1 MPLTKLTFQPGLDT
15 LDTETGAEG
24 RWVDCDKI
32 RFRQGLPQ
40 KIGGWTKYSEDFY
53 VGVGR
58 AILNWYDLD
67 SSRYTALGTDRKI
80 YVYQDGSDSDITPIR
95 TTNNIT
101 SCFNT
106 VVSNANVTVLHTN
119 HGAANGDFIT
129 ISNVSVA
136 NVGGIANTALT
147 GEFEIQSVTNTDAYI
162 ILTNTNATSNVTA
175 NGNATIQYQISVGP
189 TIQTYGYGWGAA
201 TWNLGTWNTARTTSQ
216 IDVDL
221 RNWSINNWG
230 EDLIITQFNGP
241 TYEWNTSNGLS
252 NNRATLISN
261 APTTSITSVVAT
273 DVRILVCFGTETSI
287 GNSTTQDKL
296 FIRWSDQENYNE
308 WQPNV
313 VNTAGSQRIAG
324 GSEVRSAKPAKGTI
338 LIWTDTA
345 MHSMAYIG
353 PPFIFGFRQ
362 LGNDC
367 GAVSLNAV
375 IIVNDIAYW
384 MSNGT
389 FFRYAGTVQE
399 IPCPVIN
406 HVFDNINTVQYA
418 QVYCGANAFF
428 AEVTWYY
435 CSANSDQIDKYV
447 VYNYEENSWYFGT
460 IERSIYL
467 DNGVTQFPIGG
478 TYFPNSTTN
487 TAGLTTINGLTPGRT
502 VLYNIEDGVNADGSA
517 IVSYIESGDGDIAD
531 GEEFSF
537 IDKIIPDFKNQI
549 GNAVITLRVRD
560 YPNDTKYESTNV
572 VANSTTR
579 YNSVRARGRQ
589 VAIRLQTNDIGDN
602 WRFGTLRINVNADGK
617 R

>member
-40 KIGGWTKYSEDFY
+40 KIGGWTKYSNNYY

-67 SSRYTALGTDRKI
+67 GARYTSLGTDRKI
-80 YVYQDGSDSDITPIR
+80 YVYSAGTNADITPIR
-95 TTNNIT
+95 STNNIT

-106 VVSNANVTVLHTN
+106 VITNANVTVLHTN

-129 ISNVSVA
+129 ISNISVA
-136 NVGGIANTALT
+136 NVGGISNVSLT

-162 ILTNTNATSNVTA
+162 ILTNTVATSNVTA
-175 NGNATIQYQISVGP
+175 NANATVQYQLNIGPSV
-189 TIQTYGYGWGAA
+189 QTFGYGWSAGP
-201 TWNLGTWNTARTTSQ
+201 WNGLQNWNQPALTSTVE
-216 IDVDL
+216 IDL

-230 EDLIITQFNGP
+230 EDLIITQLNGS
-241 TYEWNTSNGLS
+241 TYLWDTSNS
-252 NNRATLISN
+252 FTNNRATIIAN
-261 APTTSITSVVAT
+261 APTTSILSVVAT
-273 DVRILVCFGTETSI
+273 DARILACFGTETTI
-287 GNSTTQDKL
+287 GTPSTQDKL

-308 WQPNV
+308 WTPNV
-313 VNTAGSQRIAG
+313 INTAGSYRVSG
-324 GSEVRSAKPAKGTI
+324 GSEIRSAKPAKGTI
-338 LIWTDTA
+338 LLWTDTA
-345 MHSMAYIG
+345 MHSMAYVG
-353 PPFIFGFRQ
+353 PPFIYGFRQ

-367 GAVSLNAV
+367 GAVSLNAT
-375 IIVNDIAYW
+375 IIINDIAYW
-384 MSNGT
+384 MADGQ

-399 IPCPVIN
+399 IECPVIN
-406 HVFDNINTVQYA
+406 HVFDDINKVQYS
-418 QVYCGANAFF
+418 QIYCGSNAFY
-428 AEVTWYY
+428 AEATWYY
-435 CSANSDQIDKYV
+435 CSANSDQIDRYV
-447 VYNYEENSWYFGT
+447 VYNYGENSWYFGT
-460 IERSIYL
+460 IERSIYQ
-467 DNGVTQFPIGG
+467 DNAVTEFPIGG
-478 TYFPNSTTN
+478 TYFPNSTAN
-487 TAGLTTINGLTPGRT
+487 TISTINGLTSGRT
-502 VLYNIEDGVNADGSA
+502 ILYNIEDGVNADGSA

-537 IDKIIPDFKNQI
+537 IDKIIPDFKNQV
-549 GNAVITLRVRD
+549 GNATITLRTRD
-560 YPNDTKYESTNV
+560 YPNDTKYETTNV

-602 WRFGTLRINVNADGK
+602 WRFGTLRVNVNADGK